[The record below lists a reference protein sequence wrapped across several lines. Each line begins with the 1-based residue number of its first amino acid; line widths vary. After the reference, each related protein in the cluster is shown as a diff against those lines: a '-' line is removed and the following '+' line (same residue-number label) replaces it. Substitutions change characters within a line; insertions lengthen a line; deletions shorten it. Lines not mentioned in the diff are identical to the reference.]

1 MKEKN
6 CKILEIILKVV
17 TLITFISLLLGLI
30 RLYFWMYFEDY
41 IIRLI
46 GLALI
51 VLGIYLIRKFKEKN

>member
-30 RLYFWMYFEDY
+30 GLYFWLYFENY
-41 IIRLI
+41 IIRLS
-46 GLALI
+46 GLALV
-51 VLGIYLIRKFKEKN
+51 VLSIYISRKFKEKN